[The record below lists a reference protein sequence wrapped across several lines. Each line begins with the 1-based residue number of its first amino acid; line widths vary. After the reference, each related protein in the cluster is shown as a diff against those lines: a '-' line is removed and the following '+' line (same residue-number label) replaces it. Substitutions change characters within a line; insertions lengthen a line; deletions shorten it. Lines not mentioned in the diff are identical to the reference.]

1 METNKTEKS
10 ENEQFIEIIKLSD
23 DMLAKMFF
31 ELRIDRTHE
40 KRLMFIILK
49 ELLSRNKLN
58 ILFSSKK

>member
-1 METNKTEKS
+1 METNKAEKS
-10 ENEQFIEIIKLSD
+10 ENEQYIEIIKLSD

>member
-1 METNKTEKS
+1 METNKTEKN
-10 ENEQFIEIIKLSD
+10 ENEQYIEIIKLSD
-23 DMLAKMFF
+23 DTLAKMFF